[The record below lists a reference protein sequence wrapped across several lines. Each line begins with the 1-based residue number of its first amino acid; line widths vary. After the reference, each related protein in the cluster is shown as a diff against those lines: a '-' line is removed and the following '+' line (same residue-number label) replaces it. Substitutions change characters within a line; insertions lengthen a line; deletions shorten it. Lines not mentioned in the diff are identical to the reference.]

1 MTIEERANKLTDFSL
16 HDGIKGTIRHT
27 YIYAATEQRTIDI
40 DKACE
45 WLDDN
50 ARHLLSAELRQQ
62 FRKAMEKE

>member
-27 YIYAATEQRTIDI
+27 YIYAATEQRQIDI
-40 DKACE
+40 DKACQWIE
-45 WLDDN
+45 EHFGEAYL
-50 ARHLLSAELRQQ
+50 EY